1 MRGLLGGSLR
11 AVLVAVAGGVSP
23 RRVESQSGRGMTPTR
38 HLNNESGGEIPRFR
52 FSWGAVTFCYRT
64 RMPGSGAGCQDPER
78 AVHRWHSLAVVSQA
92 VGRPAPPA
100 LGCAGLGWSVV
111 GRLAALRRR
120 PPGLPFPAARHCGCC
135 SWPGRLSC
143 ARASARRRAL
153 PCASRRPRLYCM
165 GGAVRGRLD
174 LLGVSPL
181 CGSAGPAPL
190 AAARRLSAPNA
201 AAHGAGPPRRIHWG
215 PRSFLPP
222 PRRAG

>member
-1 MRGLLGGSLR
+1 MGITP
-11 AVLVAVAGGVSP
+11 AGGIP
-23 RRVESQSGRGMTPTR
+23 KRVGDDSHPTLEQRKRGRDPPHSFFMGSRNLLLPYQDARIRSG
-38 HLNNESGGEIPRFR
+38 I
-52 FSWGAVTFCYRT
+52 
-64 RMPGSGAGCQDPER
+64 QDPER

-100 LGCAGLGWSVV
+100 LVCACLGWSVV

-120 PPGLPFPAARHCGCC
+120 PPGLPFPAARRCGCC
-135 SWPGRLSC
+135 SWPGRLIC

-181 CGSAGPAPL
+181 CGSPL
-190 AAARRLSAPNA
+190 PGVLRRVLRLRALALRLVTTRLRPPGTASPLLSHSSP
-201 AAHGAGPPRRIHWG
+201 
-215 PRSFLPP
+215 
-222 PRRAG
+222 